1 MNLDEV
7 YNIISKTLGINGRMI
22 SGSKSGYRNR
32 YPNHVAIFNANI
44 IAKMPDG
51 SIEKLWYGDLDITLD
66 ENAIKSAAL
75 DGECELYVLREMDA
89 RFEFEDDPQITKYV
103 YMTDGVEVSTPEDTY
118 TKYIRNSDDQLI
130 TG

>member
-7 YNIISKTLGINGRMI
+7 YNVISKTLGSNGRMI
-22 SGSKSGYRNR
+22 SGSKSGYHNR

-51 SIEKLWYGDLDITLD
+51 SIEKLWYGDVDITLD

-89 RFEFEDDPQITKYV
+89 RFEFEDNPQITKYV

-118 TKYIRNSDDQLI
+118 TKYLRNDEDQLVI
-130 TG
+130 A